1 MICGHVR
8 IEDGANLKDCYI
20 GANYTV
26 IKDGKGCVHVYMTH
40 SHIYLY
46 THTHTHY
53 QLTYVEKPW
62 WQGVDYIYDFRHVY
76 ISHRLRSV
84 LRF

>member
-46 THTHTHY
+46 THTHT
-53 QLTYVEKPW
+53 LSA
-62 WQGVDYIYDFRHVY
+62 D
-76 ISHRLRSV
+76 LRGETLV
-84 LRF
+84 AGGGLHI